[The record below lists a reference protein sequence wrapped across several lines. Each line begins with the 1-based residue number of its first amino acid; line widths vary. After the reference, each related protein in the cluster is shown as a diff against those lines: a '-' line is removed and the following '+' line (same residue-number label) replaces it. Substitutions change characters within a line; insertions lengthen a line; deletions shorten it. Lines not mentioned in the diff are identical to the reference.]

1 MVGPGFRSIVTP
13 VHGFALLELIVV
25 LLLLGLITALAM
37 PNLQRLAASVAR
49 STERDRIL
57 TELAGLGRR
66 AMLEGRDYVVFG
78 AGGRRD
84 AGSPPA
90 ARETVEPGSAGADNG
105 PVGPAFDPG
114 GPTPVMSLTRSICR
128 KAGRP
133 ASMRPLIVRAN
144 GVCLGAGITL
154 LHRGA
159 VDFQARLRPPY
170 CRIDSDAQAIVSP

>member
-1 MVGPGFRSIVTP
+1 
-13 VHGFALLELIVV
+13 
-25 LLLLGLITALAM
+25 
-37 PNLQRLAASVAR
+37 
-49 STERDRIL
+49 
-57 TELAGLGRR
+57 
-66 AMLEGRDYVVFG
+66 MLEGRDYVVFG

-90 ARETVEPGSAGADNG
+90 ARETVEPGPAGADNG

-114 GPTPVMSLTRSICR
+114 AY
-128 KAGRP
+128 AGHESYPLDLPEGWEARLD
-133 ASMRPLIVRAN
+133 APLIVRAN
-144 GVCLGAGITL
+144 GVCLGAGVTL